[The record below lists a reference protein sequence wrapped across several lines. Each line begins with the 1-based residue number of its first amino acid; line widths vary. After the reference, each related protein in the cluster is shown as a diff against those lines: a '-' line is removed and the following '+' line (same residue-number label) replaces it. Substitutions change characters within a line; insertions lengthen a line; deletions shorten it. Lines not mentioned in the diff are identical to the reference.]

1 MHLKWYTSPGFVNSK
16 DFFCV
21 SPNRES
27 LCVLL
32 CVLLCG
38 LMWDL
43 SPQLRTVPSCR
54 EALKDHGVGIPGDFS
69 RVSSCDAMKKPSA
82 MISEIGDRFFEPP
95 QRGNSKSWPWFT
107 RSGFWCSFHCVP
119 SLSSTSYSDPWCFP
133 LIGMMIWPAAVDTLD
148 LPQSLLWVS
157 SSLVYNGLQY
167 YVYIYIYILFL

>member
-1 MHLKWYTSPGFVNSK
+1 MQPATSCTNLCTLSDTQVLGLSILRT
-16 DFFCV
+16 FFCV

-38 LMWDL
+38 LMWAL

-54 EALKDHGVGIPGDFS
+54 EALKDHGAGIPGDFS

-95 QRGNSKSWPWFT
+95 QKGNLKTMEFLT
-107 RSGFWCSFHCVP
+107 AADCDGFWCSFHCVP
-119 SLSSTSYSDPWCFP
+119 SLSSTYTIVTLGVFP
-133 LIGMMIWPAAVDTLD
+133 RLG
-148 LPQSLLWVS
+148 
-157 SSLVYNGLQY
+157 
-167 YVYIYIYILFL
+167 